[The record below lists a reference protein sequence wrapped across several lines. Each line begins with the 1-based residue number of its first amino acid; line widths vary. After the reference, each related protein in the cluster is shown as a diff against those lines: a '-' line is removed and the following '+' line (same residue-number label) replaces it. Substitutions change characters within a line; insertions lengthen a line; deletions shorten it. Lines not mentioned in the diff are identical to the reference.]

1 MRKIL
6 IAIMA
11 IVIIILPSCRAAHT
25 ERYTSC
31 LAANP
36 SWAEVGVEW
45 DIMHDRLIE
54 HGYEVGGI
62 YTYYTAGRKND
73 RLIVARNQHVADDT
87 GKTLELAVE
96 IRSYIINEPLPPD
109 NFLQIEP
116 GMDLFDVVELIG
128 QIPMTAD
135 SAIGT
140 VHEDSVGNVYRILWF
155 YDESLQKLVVG
166 SVNSLNS

>member
-1 MRKIL
+1 M
-6 IAIMA
+6 
-11 IVIIILPSCRAAHT
+11 
-25 ERYTSC
+25 
-31 LAANP
+31 
-36 SWAEVGVEW
+36 
-45 DIMHDRLIE
+45 
-54 HGYEVGGI
+54 
-62 YTYYTAGRKND
+62 
-73 RLIVARNQHVADDT
+73 
-87 GKTLELAVE
+87 ELAVE